1 MVKSGVGGSQSVD
14 QMNAQG
20 AGGGGQ
26 GPGEIAA
33 PGGETSQVMRLLGF
47 ISHFTPGW
55 RANGPHFSGASLFHL
70 YGYAVSISIPHP
82 PSPVS

>member
-33 PGGETSQVMRLLGF
+33 PGGETSQVMRLF
-47 ISHFTPGW
+47 RFHFSLYTVGP
-55 RANGPHFSGASLFHL
+55 NGPFQSSLSL
-70 YGYAVSISIPHP
+70 PSI
-82 PSPVS
+82 